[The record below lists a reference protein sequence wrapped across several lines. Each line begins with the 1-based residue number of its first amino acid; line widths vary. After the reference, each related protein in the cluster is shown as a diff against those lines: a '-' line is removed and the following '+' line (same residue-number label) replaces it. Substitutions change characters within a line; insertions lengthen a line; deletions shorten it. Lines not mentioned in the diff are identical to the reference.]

1 MATVTL
7 EPADVIDSI
16 STGEEKRL
24 SFSGEAVETL
34 LDGSFSMQNV
44 APGRYYAVASKVGY
58 VSPVSLLYVRGNE
71 RSKSEDGVPKKAPKA
86 APLITVQANLPVV
99 VNVTIERGAAVSGTV
114 LYDDG
119 SPASGLRLAL
129 LVRSK
134 DQWVSVPS
142 NPVENASFGGYTDDL
157 GKYRISGLPAGEYL
171 LEVTLH
177 LSKTMYKA
185 DEQGG
190 TSMRMNHV
198 YSLSIYS
205 GGSTRRKDGVPF
217 SITSGEERSGEN
229 VDIPLTKL
237 HAVRG
242 SLVAAHDGHLLNG
255 GRLSLLYADDRSVA
269 ANTFLTKDD
278 PAFRFSFVP
287 EGDYI
292 LHVDEAADNEY
303 REVPNSSGGWPPTT
317 TEARTLQRYG
327 SADKPIHVAGDF
339 TEVIV
344 EVPDLVQRPQSTM

>member
-16 STGEEKRL
+16 SLGEEKRL

-34 LDGSFSMQNV
+34 LDGSFLMQNV
-44 APGRYYAVASKVGY
+44 APGRYYVVASKAGY

-71 RSKSEDGVPKKAPKA
+71 RSESEDGGPKKAPKT
-86 APLITVQANLPVV
+86 APLITVQANLTVV
-99 VNVTIERGAAVSGTV
+99 VNATIERGAAVSGTV

-129 LVRSK
+129 LMRSK
-134 DQWVSVPS
+134 GQWIPVPS
-142 NPVENASFGGYTDDL
+142 NPVENASFHGYTDDL

-171 LEVTLH
+171 LEATLH

-185 DEQGG
+185 DEHGG
-190 TSMRMNHV
+190 TSMTMNQV

-217 SITSGEERSGEN
+217 SITSGEERRGEDA
-229 VDIPLTKL
+229 DIPLTKL
-237 HAVRG
+237 HTVRG
-242 SLVAAHDGHLLNG
+242 SLLAEHDGHLLNG

-269 ANTFLTKDD
+269 ANTSLTKDD
-278 PAFRFSFVP
+278 NGFRFSFVP

-303 REVPNSSGGWPPTT
+303 REVQNSPGAWPQTR
-317 TEARTLQRYG
+317 TETRTLRQYG
-327 SADKPIHVAGDF
+327 PTDKPIHVSGDF

-344 EVPDLVQRPQSTM
+344 EVPDLVQKPHSIM